1 MKILMAHNWYFV
13 GGGADRVYF
22 ETTKLLERHGH
33 TIIPFSMKDERN
45 YETEFKDYFVDRID
59 YSNIKPNLN
68 NFKTAL
74 KMIYSIDA
82 KKKIELLIQ
91 KTKPDIAHLHNIYG
105 RLTPSI
111 LYALKKNNIPTIMT
125 LHDFKI
131 ICPAYNMLRNGSI
144 CEICKGGKYYRC
156 IITKCHKNSYLASLV
171 YALEAYIY
179 FWLKTYLKHVKY
191 FITPSMFMKNKLIE
205 FGIPKEK
212 LVYIPNFVSFQSIIP
227 IYNSKSY
234 LLYSGKLLKT
244 KGLATLLKAIKDLP
258 DISLFIA
265 GDGDMKEELEA
276 YVKYNMLQNIRF
288 LGHLEENEL
297 HNVLKDSLFVIL
309 PTECYEN
316 APMAVLEAFA
326 HGKPVVG
333 SNIAGI
339 PELVIDGETGLL
351 FEPGNYKQLKE
362 KIEYFLSHPDKI
374 IEMGRNARRKV
385 EKEYNAE
392 LYYQR
397 LMNVYQETLNQNKS
411 FGIN

>member
-1 MKILMAHNWYFV
+1 
-13 GGGADRVYF
+13 
-22 ETTKLLERHGH
+22 
-33 TIIPFSMKDERN
+33 MKDERN

>member
-1 MKILMAHNWYFV
+1 MAHNWYFV

-22 ETTKLLERHGH
+22 ETTKLLEIHGH
-33 TIIPFSMKDERN
+33 TVIPFSMKDERN

-68 NFKTAL
+68 NFKTAF
-74 KMIYSIDA
+74 KMIYSINA
-82 KKKIELLIQ
+82 KKKIESLIQ
-91 KTKPDIAHLHNIYG
+91 ETKPEIAHLHNIYG

-265 GDGDMKEELEA
+265 GDGDIKEELEA

-297 HNVLKDSLFVIL
+297 HNVLRDSLFVIL

-392 LYYQR
+392 LYYRR